1 MNVKPMEP
9 IIELTG
15 IEFSHKGGKELFSG
29 LDFVLRPGQR
39 VGLTGANGAG
49 KSTLLN
55 ILMGFSKP
63 RRGEVRILGRARV
76 TQEDF
81 TEVRKRIGLLFQD
94 SDDQLFCPTVEEDIA
109 FGPLNLGKSHEETFK
124 IVGETCRALG
134 LSGKEKKVVT
144 RLSFGEKRLAAL
156 AAVVAMN
163 PECYLLDEPTNGLD
177 KDTTERILGFMR
189 SRVST
194 CLVITHDRYFL
205 ENAVEK
211 VYELNNGRILPIRTL
226 PA

>member
-1 MNVKPMEP
+1 MEN
-9 IIELTG
+9 IIELTDIG
-15 IEFSHKGGKELFSG
+15 FSHKDGKELFCG
-29 LDFVLRPGQR
+29 LDFILRPGER

-55 ILMGFSKP
+55 ILMGFTKP
-63 RRGEVRILGRARV
+63 RRGEVKILGRARL

-109 FGPLNLGKSHEETFK
+109 FGPLNLGKSHAETFA

-177 KDTTERILGFMR
+177 KDTTERILAFMQ
-189 SRVST
+189 SHVTT

-211 VYELNNGRILPIRTL
+211 VYELNNGRIIPIRTL
-226 PA
+226 QA